1 MTVQEAYDECKE
13 WYQSDGMWE
22 LDGVAFVLAL
32 DALKKQIPE
41 KPYRHPETQPK
52 HFLKGVDGYYCPVC
66 DRDVLDK
73 DNDCFMYCPDC
84 GQALDWSEE
93 E

>member
-1 MTVQEAYDECKE
+1 MTVQEALERFKALAQDERGDLCKAAVE
-13 WYQSDGMWE
+13 
-22 LDGVAFVLAL
+22 AL
-32 DALKKQIPE
+32 EKQIPK

-52 HFLKGVDGYYCPVC
+52 HFLNGVDGYYCPVC
-66 DRDVLDK
+66 DRDVLDQ
-73 DNDCFMYCPDC
+73 DNDCFMFCPDC